1 MKKKLFLISLL
12 IFVTVCLFAITA
24 SAQSYSV
31 TYYNLWSE
39 AQETVST
46 DDNGKITIRD
56 TGYAT
61 EENKSLICWYTM
73 EGDIYQLGEEVTLT
87 ESVSLYEGYGY
98 RGTLN
103 NMGYTAGSNQWDQS
117 FIQLQEDLVLDYD
130 MAPPW
135 GGRLIIDLNG
145 HTITTSAKNAFS
157 QQRSGLVLVGKG
169 KVIHT
174 GEGHFFNASTHG
186 YGDGQQRLI
195 IGKDVSVSTN
205 GTLFNYT
212 NGTGSVIPVR
222 IYGEAICSKVFHI
235 NNLRHN
241 FDVKIN
247 AKRLTVIGEAFMS
260 LDKYEGGTV
269 NIEISG
275 GQLELNGKASTKDYW
290 NSGSH
295 ADYESLFNIMI
306 SGGVFNV
313 SLSGL
318 EDYIVDGYKAYT
330 IKENGTAYQ
339 TVAENS
345 CNHNYEITDEV
356 SASCIQLAGK
366 TYTCKECQDTQ
377 TIYLDGHAEHK
388 WELTS
393 DKKATLSS
401 VGEKAYICTVCSKSK
416 IELYFS
422 DVADEEIKVVV
433 NTESG
438 EKEVTVKV
446 SDVFELVKNDGNGY
460 TLTGL
465 KDFGEYKA
473 TDIVAINIP
482 LGIEEIN
489 FTSDNSTLKKLII
502 SDNAVVTVKSFAKYT
517 ALTHIEIEAATVSFE
532 RDCSNKVIESIKSE
546 KQGANVTFKRKVFLD
561 KKTLVELKLSP
572 NSKYVFYGYSFQNT
586 GIKELI
592 VPDYSEVMFLK
603 GGVFYGCKSLELV
616 YIGKG
621 IESIDGDLF
630 NYCSNLQKA
639 ILVDVKEMVSEGA
652 FAHIVGTL
660 KPLEVYIHQ
669 SSAYI
674 PRYAFQDSDGVIVYT
689 NTPIPSKYPFDRCD
703 AKTYDGIDYPKYTI
717 YLGIGHKY
725 VETYKDSTCTEM
737 GVDGYMAD
745 CLCGAV
751 LDGDIT
757 VRVYYGV
764 LTSEEPSETITY
776 SSKAIPM
783 KAHIEGSVTSIE
795 YINGYLSY
803 GLKSCICIACSKT
816 YTEPN
821 PTAAPIFKFL
831 GYSMPEDGG
840 LEISFG
846 FIIDREAMS
855 TYEGFADVSL
865 EYGVVVALED
875 KLNGKAPLDEGAI
888 ADSVPLNRSY
898 TGFSLKISGFT
909 EAHKD
914 LGVVMAM
921 YVKTTNGDESTVVYL
936 QGEQTELPKSISINQ
951 YLQGN

>member
-1 MKKKLFLISLL
+1 MKKKIFLISLL
-12 IFVTVCLFAITA
+12 TFVTVCLLAITA
-24 SAQSYSV
+24 SAQSHNV

-39 AQETVST
+39 LQETVST
-46 DDNGKITIRD
+46 DDNGKITIKT

-73 EGDIYQLGEEVTLT
+73 EGDVYRLGQEVTLT
-87 ESVSLYEGYGY
+87 EDVSLYEGYGY
-98 RGTLN
+98 LGELG
-103 NMGYTAGSNQWDQS
+103 NMGYTAGSNQWDQA

-130 MAPPW
+130 MSPPW

-145 HTITTSAKNAFS
+145 HTITTSGTNAFN

-174 GEGHFFNASTHG
+174 GTGHFFNCSTHG

-212 NGTGSVIPVR
+212 NGTGSVIPIR
-222 IYGEAICSKVFHI
+222 IYGEATCAKVCHI

-247 AKRLTVIGEAFMS
+247 SKKLTVTGEVFMS
-260 LDKYEGGTV
+260 LDKYEGGAIS
-269 NIEISG
+269 IEISG
-275 GQLELNGKASTKDYW
+275 GMIELGRKASTKDYW
-290 NSGSH
+290 NNGSY
-295 ADYESLFNIMI
+295 ADYSELFNIMI
-306 SGGVFNV
+306 DGGVFNV
-313 SLSGL
+313 SADNING
-318 EDYIVDGYKAYT
+318 YIVDGNKIVRT
-330 IKENGTAYQ
+330 ELNGVVYSAVVNNT
-339 TVAENS
+339 
-345 CNHNYEITDEV
+345 CNHNYELTDDI

-366 TYTCKECQDTQ
+366 IYTCKECHDVY
-377 TIYLDGHAEHK
+377 TILYGSYAEHS

-393 DKKATLSS
+393 DKEPSLASA
-401 VGEKAYICTVCSKSK
+401 GEKIYACTVCSEVKS
-416 IELYFS
+416 ELYFS
-422 DVADEEIKVVV
+422 DVANEEIKVIIT
-433 NTESG
+433 TENG

-489 FTSDNSTLKKLII
+489 FTSDNSTLKRLII
-502 SDNAVVTVKSFAKYT
+502 NDNAVVAVKSFVKYT

-572 NSKYVFYGYSFQNT
+572 YSKYVFYGNSFQNT
-586 GIKELI
+586 GITQLI
-592 VPDYSEVMFLK
+592 APDYSDVVFLK

-616 YIGKG
+616 YLGRG
-621 IESIDGDLF
+621 IKRIDGDVF

-639 ILVDVKEMVSEGA
+639 ILVDVNEMVCEGA

-660 KPLEVYIHQ
+660 KPLEVYIHN

-703 AKTYDGIDYPKYTI
+703 AKTYNGVDYPKYTI

-725 VETYKDSTCTEM
+725 VEAYKYPTCTDM
-737 GVDGYMAD
+737 GVDGYVAD
-745 CLCGAV
+745 CLCGEELNDQV
-751 LDGDIT
+751 T
-757 VRVYYGV
+757 VRVYYGI
-764 LTSEEPSETITY
+764 LTGEAPSETITY
-776 SSKAIPM
+776 SAKLIP
-783 KAHIEGSVTSIE
+783 AYGHTEGEVTYID
-795 YINGYLSY
+795 YINGYVSN
-803 GLKSCICIACSKT
+803 GLKQCICKVCSEA
-816 YTEPN
+816 YTEES

-846 FIIDREAMS
+846 FIIDKEMMS
-855 TYEGFADVSL
+855 LYEGFSGASL
-865 EYGVVVALED
+865 EYGVVIALAD
-875 KLNGKAPLDEGAI
+875 KLNGKAPLDEGAE
-888 ADSVPLNRSY
+888 ADSVTLNRSY
-898 TGFSLKISGFT
+898 TCFNLRVSGFT